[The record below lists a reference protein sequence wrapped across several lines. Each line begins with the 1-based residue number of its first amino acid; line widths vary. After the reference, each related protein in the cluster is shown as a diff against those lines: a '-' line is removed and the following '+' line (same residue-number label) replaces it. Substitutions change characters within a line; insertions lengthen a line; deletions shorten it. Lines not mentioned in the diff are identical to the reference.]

1 MKSEDYTHGDAFQS
15 EKRTLF
21 AAEWL
26 PLCAEGQVANAG
38 DFLSATVGGWGVF
51 GVRDREGAV
60 RVLRN
65 ACRHQNMQ
73 VVGTPSGNCGTFRC
87 RFHGWTY
94 DLRGRFLGAPPPVA
108 PKDPESPELHLR
120 SLSTSIASGVVFFS
134 LATPA
139 QPLSKWQYCSG
150 LSPASGAVSN
160 SGSFDTTSQLSSI
173 CWPNTCRRRILAGTG
188 RCSRYAAPER

>member
-1 MKSEDYTHGDAFQS
+1 MKSEDYAHGDAFQS

-73 VVGTPSGNCGTFRC
+73 VVGTPSGNCATFRC

-94 DLRGRFLGAPPPVA
+94 DLQGRFLGAPRRRAQGSGIARTPPGVA
-108 PKDPESPELHLR
+108 LR
-120 SLSTSIASGVVFFS
+120 QHRVGNRLLQSRRTCPAARSRRVAAGYGGTLTMEIACIGRS
-134 LATPA
+134 A
-139 QPLSKWQYCSG
+139 
-150 LSPASGAVSN
+150 
-160 SGSFDTTSQLSSI
+160 SSI

-188 RCSRYAAPER
+188 RCSRCAAQER